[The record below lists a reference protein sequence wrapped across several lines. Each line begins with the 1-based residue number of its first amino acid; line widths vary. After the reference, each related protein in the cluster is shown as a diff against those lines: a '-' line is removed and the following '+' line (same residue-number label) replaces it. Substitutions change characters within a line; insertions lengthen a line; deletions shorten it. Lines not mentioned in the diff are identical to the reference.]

1 MATASKRT
9 VAESALRVLELDRVN
24 VDPSYQRPRSETA
37 VAKIMK
43 DFNPK
48 ALGIPVVG
56 ERADG
61 TLWVVDGQQRIHA
74 MREMKDKNRRWVR
87 CEVFA
92 SDGPEHEAEIFKV
105 INCNRTKLSAEQLYH
120 ACLTAGDETCWR
132 LKKLLDEFGFVVP
145 KVKGGKNETTTQEVY
160 AKRVKAVNFFL
171 LVLKK
176 GHKYGGE
183 DAVRFILEV
192 ISKIWPDDSL
202 KQKSEIIEG
211 LYHFRQ
217 NRDGVV
223 DLDRLLPRLSATTPA
238 KVIYSAG
245 LGIGSRGQNAAE
257 VFERLYRKRGPKS

>member
-1 MATASKRT
+1 MATKAKRT
-9 VAESALRVLELDRVN
+9 VTESALRVLELDEIK
-24 VDPSYQRPRSETA
+24 VDPSYQRPRSEHA
-37 VAKIMK
+37 VAKITK
-43 DFNPK
+43 GFNPK
-48 ALGIPVVG
+48 AVGVPVVG
-56 ERADG
+56 ERSDG

-92 SDGPEHEAEIFKV
+92 SSGPEHEAEIFRL

-120 ACLTAGDETCWR
+120 ASLTAGDETCWR
-132 LKKLLDEFGFVVP
+132 LKKLLDEYGFTVP
-145 KVKGGKNETTTQEVY
+145 KVRRGKNESTTPATH
-160 AKRVKAVNFFL
+160 AKRIRTVKFL
-171 LVLKK
+171 SYVLSR

-192 ISKIWPDDSL
+192 VSKAWPDDPL

-211 LYHFRQ
+211 LYNFRQ
-217 NRDGVV
+217 NRGGDV
-223 DLDRLLPRLSATTPA
+223 DLDRLVPRLNLTTPA

-245 LGIGSRGQNAAE
+245 MGIGSRAANAAE